1 MRRGRLRRRLAMN
14 RGWPAMLLLTAVV
27 LTMSACGPKKEAAV
41 PEPRPVR
48 TVTAKPQ
55 DAGEKVMLTGHIQA
69 EDEASMA
76 FRIGGRMTER
86 FVNVGDQ
93 VKPGQE
99 LARLDPQNE
108 VNALRSAQAGL
119 TAEHAQLTQARSAFE
134 RQRTLLAQ
142 GHTPRAQFDLAEK
155 ALRTAQ
161 AQVDDGEVQ
170 VRIAADRVSYTV
182 LQADAA
188 GTITARGAEPG
199 EVVQAG
205 QMIVQLARQG
215 GRDAVFDVPAQVL
228 RSAPSDPRVTIRL
241 TDDPSVTTIGRVR
254 EVAPQA
260 DPVTRTFQVKVG
272 LTDPPE
278 AMRLGSTVNGSVG
291 LEADKVIS
299 TPGLR
304 ADRTQQSARGLDRRS
319 VEADRVTAQHR
330 AVALRPG
337 YGRGRRTASTPA
349 ISSSP
354 PACRPCIRARRS
366 ACSGPQ
372 PSGVQSLRVGASP
385 SLLRRLPD
393 DRVGLRG
400 HDILHRASVA
410 TRIRPSSSRRW
421 SCRPPGQA
429 PRSTTRCCRSPSASS
444 ARCRRRRTSTSC
456 AATPAPA

>member
-55 DAGEKVMLTGHIQA
+55 DAGETVMLTGHIQA

-119 TAEHAQLTQARSAFE
+119 TAAHAQLTQARSAFE

-161 AQVDDGEVQ
+161 AQVDDGEAQ
-170 VRIAADRVSYTV
+170 VEIAADRVSYTV

-188 GTITARGAEPG
+188 GTVTARGAEPG

-228 RSAPSDPRVTIRL
+228 RIGAQPTRAITVRL
-241 TDDPSVTTIGRVR
+241 TDDPSVTAIGRVR

-272 LTDPPE
+272 LTDPPA
-278 AMRLGSTVNGSVG
+278 AMRLGSTVTGRVQVWS
-291 LEADKVIS
+291 
-299 TPGLR
+299 P
-304 ADRTQQSARGLDRRS
+304 RR
-319 VEADRVTAQHR
+319 
-330 AVALRPG
+330 
-337 YGRGRRTASTPA
+337 
-349 ISSSP
+349 
-354 PACRPCIRARRS
+354 
-366 ACSGPQ
+366 
-372 PSGVQSLRVGASP
+372 
-385 SLLRRLPD
+385 
-393 DRVGLRG
+393 
-400 HDILHRASVA
+400 
-410 TRIRPSSSRRW
+410 
-421 SCRPPGQA
+421 
-429 PRSTTRCCRSPSASS
+429 
-444 ARCRRRRTSTSC
+444 
-456 AATPAPA
+456 